1 MIAASGDGVDACTS
15 PLTLTGLLFSA
26 MPSTGARM
34 ALIATTAVP
43 VTAAAWLF
51 VSGRLV
57 MIGIARREAG

>member
-1 MIAASGDGVDACTS
+1 
-15 PLTLTGLLFSA
+15 
-26 MPSTGARM
+26 M